1 MGTKTHIMTQM
12 PDPQTQSANTI
23 TQDGPPEADAF
34 TAMENMLMPA
44 FCSEQPL
51 FTIDEAGRWYYQG
64 EPLPDKFA
72 RLFMGILRPDSGGW
86 ALVTP
91 AERVKVTVARTPV
104 VIVDFEMQ
112 ADQFL
117 LTCVLGSQYRVDK
130 ADISLI
136 EEGVFISLPNLK
148 TGSMSRSCFY
158 RYAELLLS
166 DKD

>member
-1 MGTKTHIMTQM
+1 MTQI
-12 PDPQTQSANTI
+12 PDPNTQSANAMS
-23 TQDGPPEADAF
+23 QEGSPEVDAF
-34 TAMENMLMPA
+34 AAMENMLKPA

-51 FTIDEAGRWYYQG
+51 FAIDESGRWHYQG
-64 EPLPDKFA
+64 QPLPDKFA

-104 VIVDFEMQ
+104 VIVDFET
-112 ADQFL
+112 ATDQL
-117 LTCVLGSQYRVDK
+117 ILTCVLGSQYRVDK
-130 ADISLI
+130 ADISLM

-148 TGSMSRSCFY
+148 TGSMSRACFY
-158 RYAELLLS
+158 RYAELLLC